1 MFDKPLFSR
10 RQLSIIIFVTTIAIV
25 LLTASGQRDALPEIH
40 KEQQHGVPIYWLQ
53 QDTASSYLSLSF
65 ALPKGTRGDSATV
78 RLVQQLL
85 LDSLRQSFAQQSLS
99 IKLNSHSDRL
109 EITLIAA
116 TEQSIASVLSRL
128 FKQLQAPDDVVA
140 KWSELQKKQQAQQYL
155 DRQSVDPGWAKM
167 RLWLQPEQSQYDN
180 DYMHWSAFREQLFSR
195 SQLSVSLMAKDV
207 EPIVEALRS
216 QLSSI
221 PNGLQWANPS
231 TPSLPP
237 QQLTASTLGEY
248 QLLLGRQTSGR
259 SAVDFAEQL
268 LAVRQLQ
275 TLAGAL
281 HIYSEWRPLG
291 SHSELIL
298 SASSPSPIDSNA
310 LLGSIKSKL
319 AETSDDELDRR
330 RSETID
336 HLYQRLE
343 NPDQLFEQLQ
353 AIAFYQLPENY
364 LQSFVSQLDQLSSAA
379 LRSSINALLNPEHYH
394 QISQQPAN

>member
-1 MFDKPLFSR
+1 
-10 RQLSIIIFVTTIAIV
+10 
-25 LLTASGQRDALPEIH
+25 
-40 KEQQHGVPIYWLQ
+40 
-53 QDTASSYLSLSF
+53 
-65 ALPKGTRGDSATV
+65 LPKGTRGDSATV